1 MLKLSS
7 RREDKH
13 VCFLQVDLIHTVE
26 MRWLQV
32 EPTVASS
39 VNQSSDFLSSTL
51 WANTGRHKAS
61 YANVNGKY
69 KGLNFSVYLTP
80 TLQDLITCRLDTD
93 SVRIHYLICFCD
105 GGVVT
110 EESYWPRNGSNSH
123 AKKKTKGKP
132 NILTPTYYMWLEAGL

>member
-1 MLKLSS
+1 MSSDLAKMLKLSC

-51 WANTGRHKAS
+51 RANTGRHIAS
-61 YANVNGKY
+61 YVNVNGKY
-69 KGLNFSVYLTP
+69 KGLNFSVCLTP

-93 SVRIHYLICFCD
+93 SVRIHYLICFWD

-110 EESYWPRNGSNSH
+110 EDSYWPRNGSNSH

-132 NILTPTYYMWLEAGL
+132 NILTPT